1 MQDETPSR
9 PASNSRLVLNLI
21 SLVKT
26 STESMLVVAEDA
38 SVTVLIDVVDRANGP
53 MLWLAAV

>member
-1 MQDETPSR
+1 VQDETPSR